1 MLILD
6 PGRGTLIRG
15 LSARTLT
22 CAVCVALVILPAMP
36 SRAEKLSADEMSRL
50 SRGEAIARVEPAA
63 APADGAVFAAIDIPL
78 SPAQVWGVL
87 FDCAGAA
94 AFMPNLKRCTVIK
107 SGPGQTWDVREHIV
121 EWTSLLPRVRS
132 VFRSDYEPGARI
144 VFQRVEG
151 DLTHLEGEWRL
162 LPLNGGRAT
171 RLVYDTKV
179 GFHALV
185 PAFMVRNAL
194 LDDIP
199 GFLRTIRA
207 EVLRRE

>member
-22 CAVCVALVILPAMP
+22 SAVCVALVILPAMP

-94 AFMPNLKRCTVIK
+94 AFMPSLKSCTVI
-107 SGPGQTWDVREHIV
+107 
-121 EWTSLLPRVRS
+121 RVW
-132 VFRSDYEPGARI
+132 P
-144 VFQRVEG
+144 
-151 DLTHLEGEWRL
+151 
-162 LPLNGGRAT
+162 
-171 RLVYDTKV
+171 
-179 GFHALV
+179 
-185 PAFMVRNAL
+185 
-194 LDDIP
+194 
-199 GFLRTIRA
+199 
-207 EVLRRE
+207 